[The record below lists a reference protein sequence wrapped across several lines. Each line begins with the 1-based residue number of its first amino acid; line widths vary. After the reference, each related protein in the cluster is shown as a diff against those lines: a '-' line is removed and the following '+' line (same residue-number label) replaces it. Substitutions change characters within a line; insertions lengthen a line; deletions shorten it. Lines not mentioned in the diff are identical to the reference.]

1 MLSEAVIAHRVR
13 VMRLYRHS
21 LKQMASWAVQRSLF
35 YVEAEKIRSQFEAN
49 KNVPTLGEAERL
61 VEAGE
66 KQLQDTAHPDPY
78 IVPYFVGGS
87 SYHRNPPF
95 PKEISTHHNFGREG
109 Y

>member
-49 KNVPTLGEAERL
+49 KNVVRGGGSFPFRTNPPSLHLALSFVPPTLSRWRESERKDRP
-61 VEAGE
+61 E
-66 KQLQDTAHPDPY
+66 Q
-78 IVPYFVGGS
+78 
-87 SYHRNPPF
+87 RN
-95 PKEISTHHNFGREG
+95 
-109 Y
+109 